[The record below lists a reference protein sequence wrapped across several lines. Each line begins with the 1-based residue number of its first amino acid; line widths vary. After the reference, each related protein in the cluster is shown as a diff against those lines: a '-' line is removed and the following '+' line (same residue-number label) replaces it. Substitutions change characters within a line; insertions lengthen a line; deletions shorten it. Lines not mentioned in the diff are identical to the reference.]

1 MHKLNVHSSKYN
13 LYIYKIMAAIKY
25 SLVSLSSQAAVLLL
39 FLVVALAAQAQTAQA
54 QSCTAELNNLN
65 VCAPYVVPGATNAM
79 PNADCCGALRGVHH
93 DCLCSTLRI
102 ASQLPSQCNL
112 PPLTCGNG
120 TTYAFLH
127 HLILFLL

>member
-1 MHKLNVHSSKYN
+1 
-13 LYIYKIMAAIKY
+13 MAAVKY
-25 SLVSLSSQAAVLLL
+25 SLVCISSQAAVVLL

-65 VCAPYVVPGATNAM
+65 VCAPYVVPGAANAI

-102 ASQLPSQCNL
+102 ASQLPSLCNL

-127 HLILFLL
+127 QYYLLFLL